1 MKTVRW
7 IKKVI
12 IAEKAGNLPNSK
24 EKTKSDDRSGR
35 IQSAQF
41 PLRNQASLNIV
52 FPVTV
57 DDPTKR

>member
-1 MKTVRW
+1 MIEV
-7 IKKVI
+7 
-12 IAEKAGNLPNSK
+12 AEFK
-24 EKTKSDDRSGR
+24 
-35 IQSAQF
+35 SAQF